1 MLICMCREW
10 ETWLQHACSACIH
23 SLEGG
28 RELPIGWKNIDPP
41 VNVSLEKGQN
51 VRVKYSSRW
60 YNALWSLH
68 GKNNQKISAIN
79 NATIKVDYHVVI
91 VTKDDL
97 TQTSTAPSV
106 INGV

>member
-1 MLICMCREW
+1 ML
-10 ETWLQHACSACIH
+10 
-23 SLEGG
+23 
-28 RELPIGWKNIDPP
+28 
-41 VNVSLEKGQN
+41 
-51 VRVKYSSRW
+51 
-60 YNALWSLH
+60 LWSLH
-68 GKNNQKISAIN
+68 GKNNQKVSAIN